1 MTGDLTTTVK
11 KWSKKCKWTKF
22 NTVQQFTII
31 LVFSNEAIQN
41 VGMMKSASEMENS
54 VFQKVRSQ
62 DEYQN
67 MVTKLLMHM
76 QSKYTTNSS
85 IKLKRETCLKH
96 FVLNLPK
103 NSR

>member
-1 MTGDLTTTVK
+1 MRYILEYCSIV
-11 KWSKKCKWTKF
+11 
-22 NTVQQFTII
+22 FTS
-31 LVFSNEAIQN
+31 SNEAIQN

-76 QSKYTTNSS
+76 QSEYTTNPS
-85 IKLKRETCLKH
+85 R
-96 FVLNLPK
+96 LPFISHK
-103 NSR
+103 VE